1 MSKTPE
7 VIISDTSCLIILDNA
22 EVLNLLKNLY
32 GQVVITPQIL
42 KEFNEPIP
50 DWIVVRSVSDQNKI
64 SLLEMQVDLGEA
76 SAMALALEVKD
87 CIVIIDDLKARRIA
101 EKLNLRITGTMG
113 IIISAKRKGLLP
125 SVKPIIEKIKSSN
138 FRISPELEAE
148 VLRLAGE
155 ADDKT

>member
-1 MSKTPE
+1 VGS
-7 VIISDTSCLIILDNA
+7 ICSDSPIILDNA

-32 GQVVITPQIL
+32 GQVIITPQIL

>member
-113 IIISAKRKGLLP
+113 IIVSAKRKGILP

-155 ADDKT
+155 ADDKR

>member
-1 MSKTPE
+1 
-7 VIISDTSCLIILDNA
+7 
-22 EVLNLLKNLY
+22 
-32 GQVVITPQIL
+32 
-42 KEFNEPIP
+42 
-50 DWIVVRSVSDQNKI
+50 
-64 SLLEMQVDLGEA
+64 MQVDLGEA

>member
-1 MSKTPE
+1 MGS
-7 VIISDTSCLIILDNA
+7 ICSDSPIILDNA

-32 GQVVITPQIL
+32 GQVIITPQIL